1 MLRREIKNT
10 SLGLL
15 INAYEYKQPLN
26 KLCGYKMGDSK
37 KIQNDRFVPLPAKAV
52 NPAVVQSK
60 VGSDWGYFPQ
70 DINALKLVVP

>member
-1 MLRREIKNT
+1 MGTKWVTAKN
-10 SLGLL
+10 
-15 INAYEYKQPLN
+15 
-26 KLCGYKMGDSK
+26 
-37 KIQNDRFVPLPAKAV
+37 IQNDRFVPLPAKAV